1 MKTAS
6 FPFKKTLDEFD
17 FSWAKG
23 VDRRV
28 ITELAGLG
36 FIHAAT
42 NVWGRSPGVT
52 KTHLSVGLGIEAIVG
67 GNVVYFTTMA
77 KMGTNWAV

>member
-17 FSWAKG
+17 FSLGQRGK
-23 VDRRV
+23 RQV

-42 NVWGRSPGVT
+42 NVWGRSRGVT